1 MVDATNY
8 VMLEAGQPLHAFDY
22 DVLVKRAGGKT
33 PTIITRTTE
42 KGEKLTTLDSIEH
55 TLEDYTVLVADTA
68 GSLSIG
74 GIMGGEESEIRP
86 DTTSILLE
94 GASWNF
100 INLRAAR

>member
-1 MVDATNY
+1 
-8 VMLEAGQPLHAFDY
+8 
-22 DVLVKRAGGKT
+22 
-33 PTIITRTTE
+33 
-42 KGEKLTTLDSIEH
+42 LTTLDSVEH

-74 GIMGGEESEIRP
+74 GIMGGEESEIRT

-100 INLRAAR
+100 INLRRSLKYLRINSEAGYRLSRGVHPALAEIGCACACGVCWNGAVEC